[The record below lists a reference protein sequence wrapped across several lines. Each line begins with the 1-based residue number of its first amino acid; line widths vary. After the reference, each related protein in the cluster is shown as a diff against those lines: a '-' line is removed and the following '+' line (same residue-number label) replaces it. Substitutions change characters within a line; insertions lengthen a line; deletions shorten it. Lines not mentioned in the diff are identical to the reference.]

1 MTLRGKRR
9 RRYPR
14 EHPDSSSSPDGGDPL
29 LTLRAAF
36 ILTAAAFVAAAAGV
50 LTYLM
55 TGSAPE
61 AVLAAGPATGAAIA
75 LLNSIVGI

>member
-9 RRYPR
+9 RRYAR
-14 EHPDSSSSPDGGDPL
+14 GNTDAGSSPDGGPL

-36 ILTAAAFVAAAAGV
+36 ILTAAGIVAAAAGV

-55 TGSAPE
+55 TGSAPGG
-61 AVLAAGPATGAAIA
+61 VQAAGPAVGAAIA
-75 LLNSIVGI
+75 LLNGIVGR